1 MTMSRKNCTSLNMNI
16 TISFICSC
24 TQSLNNYNFFF
35 LFSLTTNREKGF
47 ETSSS
52 RFSKK
57 KRKKKKKRS
66 YHIRSRVI
74 TLNHKMDFTCWHRTN
89 GRLVHYC
96 HMVIMVKPTWKLIFF
111 LNQGQLAGGCNF
123 LC

>member
-35 LFSLTTNREKGF
+35 FFFPLQQIGKRDLKQVLPDSL
-47 ETSSS
+47 
-52 RFSKK
+52 KK
-57 KRKKKKKRS
+57 KEKKKKRS